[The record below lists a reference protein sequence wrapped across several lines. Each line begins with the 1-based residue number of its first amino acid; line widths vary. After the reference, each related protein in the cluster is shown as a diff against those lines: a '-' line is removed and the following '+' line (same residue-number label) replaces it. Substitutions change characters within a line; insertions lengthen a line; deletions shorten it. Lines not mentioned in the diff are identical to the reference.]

1 MRVIVM
7 AVESVAVDFD
17 LDFKRC
23 SRGWWNGRKE
33 RVGGIFQRSKSRG
46 GRRYLPERFFKVI
59 GYMM

>member
-1 MRVIVM
+1 MIVM

-46 GRRYLPERFFKVI
+46 GRRYLPRDFLK
-59 GYMM
+59 